1 MSRHEVY
8 QRYATKELVVKIK
21 EDKEF
26 YREKRKE
33 GKEVFCALTFVIK
46 EPRVE
51 EIIAKYSYVF
61 EKEVEVN
68 DINAFI
74 KKFLEDPKFRN
85 DNALLVEG
93 KECSEVFNFTNS
105 EGTNIECYNQIIKLN
120 HQKDV
125 SKQDLM
131 VLRTNGIDKYS
142 VMSLELIEEFID
154 TSVMKYFNKELKN
167 KVNVLKACR
176 WFMRGLKK
184 ELCVKKIKVDLE
196 MTKEKL

>member
-74 KKFLEDPKFRN
+74 K
-85 DNALLVEG
+85 
-93 KECSEVFNFTNS
+93 
-105 EGTNIECYNQIIKLN
+105 
-120 HQKDV
+120 
-125 SKQDLM
+125 
-131 VLRTNGIDKYS
+131 
-142 VMSLELIEEFID
+142 
-154 TSVMKYFNKELKN
+154 
-167 KVNVLKACR
+167 NV
-176 WFMRGLKK
+176 
-184 ELCVKKIKVDLE
+184 
-196 MTKEKL
+196 

>member
-85 DNALLVEG
+85 ENALLVEG
-93 KECSEVFNFTNS
+93 KECNEVFNFTNS
-105 EGTNIECYNQIIKLN
+105 EGTNIECYNQIIKL
-120 HQKDV
+120 
-125 SKQDLM
+125 S
-131 VLRTNGIDKYS
+131 S
-142 VMSLELIEEFID
+142 
-154 TSVMKYFNKELKN
+154 
-167 KVNVLKACR
+167 
-176 WFMRGLKK
+176 
-184 ELCVKKIKVDLE
+184 
-196 MTKEKL
+196 

>member
-21 EDKEF
+21 EDKEL

-33 GKEVFCALTFVIK
+33 GKEIFCALTFVIK

-51 EIIAKYSYVF
+51 EIISKYSYVF

-74 KKFLEDPKFRN
+74 KNFLEDPKFRN
-85 DNALLVEG
+85 DNALLIEG
-93 KECSEVFNFTNS
+93 KECNEVFNFTNS

-125 SKQDLM
+125 TKQDLM

-142 VMSLELIEEFID
+142 MMNLELIEEFID
-154 TSVMKYFNKELKN
+154 TSIMKYFHKELKN
-167 KVNVLKACR
+167 KINILKACR

-196 MTKEKL
+196 MTKEK

>member
-142 VMSLELIEEFID
+142 VMNLELIEEFID

-184 ELCVKKIKVDLE
+184 ELCVKKIKVDSE
-196 MTKEKL
+196 INKEK

>member
-105 EGTNIECYNQIIKLN
+105 EGTNIQCYNQIIKLN

-142 VMSLELIEEFID
+142 VMNLELIEEFID

>member
-142 VMSLELIEEFID
+142 VMNLELIEEFID

>member
-61 EKEVEVN
+61 EKKVEVN

-142 VMSLELIEEFID
+142 VMNLELIEEFID

-184 ELCVKKIKVDLE
+184 ELCVKKIKVDSE
-196 MTKEKL
+196 INKEK

>member
-142 VMSLELIEEFID
+142 VMNLELIEEFID

-176 WFMRGLKK
+176 WFMRGLKQ
-184 ELCVKKIKVDLE
+184 ELCVKNIKVDLE